1 MRTKTALK
9 RIENRKNFKAGEVVT
24 PDFPQ
29 DNSGCE
35 RQSADEFF
43 AALFEINCYL
53 KKNDL
58 KLTNPNKGKA
68 LWVIVKF

>member
-1 MRTKTALK
+1 MK
-9 RIENRKNFKAGEVVT
+9 RIENRQVFKVGEFVT
-24 PDFPQ
+24 PDFPN
-29 DNSGCE
+29 DPRGCE

-58 KLTNPNKGKA
+58 KLTNPNKGAA